1 NDSERR
7 CPRKREQ
14 AHTSGRGHEIDE
26 PERKKRAEPQEQ
38 HVAERIGAE
47 IMCKCLRTRADLAQ
61 EVLAKRASCNKKNAD
76 RPQGRAG
83 DRSSASQK
91 RAEQNT
97 TDQCKKGA
105 DRQGERDK
113 RRIKSHKGDHR
124 SCQMA
129 GDERAQ
135 HFVVARQRLE
145 RELPMPSRREDNKR
159 NERNSAERRKPPQIR
174 PLKFAGGSLLHVC
187 G

>member
-1 NDSERR
+1 RRKQFMCAERQCTMALACRDTALVCCFLHFNHAPDTVSDKCIREGKRNDSERR

-91 RAEQNT
+91 RAEQNA

-105 DRQGERDK
+105 DRQG
-113 RRIKSHKGDHR
+113 G
-124 SCQMA
+124 
-129 GDERAQ
+129 
-135 HFVVARQRLE
+135 
-145 RELPMPSRREDNKR
+145 
-159 NERNSAERRKPPQIR
+159 
-174 PLKFAGGSLLHVC
+174 
-187 G
+187 